1 MSDQPSGA
9 KPKRFPLTL
18 DAVTDKATR
27 SRATVAPRFNS
38 TQTAVKNVAARAPVL
53 VKSAQPSV
61 VNTPTEKSVA
71 NVANHG

>member
-38 TQTAVKNVAARAPVL
+38 TCT
-53 VKSAQPSV
+53 SV
-61 VNTPTEKSVA
+61 SEIFTTLGSEYDY
-71 NVANHG
+71 

>member
-38 TQTAVKNVAARAPVL
+38 TQTAVKNVAARAPSL
-53 VKSAQPSV
+53 VKICTTLCS
-61 VNTPTEKSVA
+61 E
-71 NVANHG
+71 